1 MAPKKAPKVSGRVH
15 ILATFSR
22 PFTKDD
28 FLMHLGRPWAH
39 FWFLVAPFGLPLGSF
54 WLPLVPFWLPL
65 GISWIVFGAI
75 WFTFAHPMVLFSH
88 FGISQPS
95 VIFYILLYFQR
106 KSYRRQ
112 GFSCKLFIARWRE
125 RGFAALKIIINKSIS
140 KPSVFLSFGLP
151 WSLIFSAAKPRPR
164 HRAMNNLHENP

>member
-1 MAPKKAPKVSGRVH
+1 MLRGIVWQIALGAP
-15 ILATFSR
+15 FSR
-22 PFTKDD
+22 PFPNID
-28 FLMHLGRPWAH
+28 LWMHFGR
-39 FWFLVAPFGLPLGSF
+39 LLAPFRLPLGSF

-65 GISWIVFGAI
+65 GIFWVVFGAI

-125 RGFAALKIIINKSIS
+125 RGFAALKITTITT
-140 KPSVFLSFGLP
+140 
-151 WSLIFSAAKPRPR
+151 
-164 HRAMNNLHENP
+164 

>member
-1 MAPKKAPKVSGRVH
+1 MAPKTDRGIDEQASFFSS
-15 ILATFSR
+15 FSR
-22 PFTKDD
+22 HCLLYWLYVEFRS
-28 FLMHLGRPWAH
+28 LLIHCL
-39 FWFLVAPFGLPLGSF
+39 LPLAHL
-54 WLPLVPFWLPL
+54 WLPLAPFWLPL
-65 GISWIVFGAI
+65 GIFWVLFGAI

-125 RGFAALKIIINKSIS
+125 RGFAALKIIDHLTS
-140 KPSVFLSFGLP
+140 KTYGNLFFVLGPEYTEGLTRTRFFLTFIIP
-151 WSLIFSAAKPRPR
+151 PNMFF
-164 HRAMNNLHENP
+164 